1 MPLQPAEFRHSMRGT
16 MNAIKLCVSAFDMPL
31 ERAEKLEFLNDV
43 VNSAEKIVALLDQ
56 WDAEAGS
63 HAADEESAHS
73 PL

>member
-56 WDAEAGS
+56 WDAETALGT
-63 HAADEESAHS
+63 ADEESAHS